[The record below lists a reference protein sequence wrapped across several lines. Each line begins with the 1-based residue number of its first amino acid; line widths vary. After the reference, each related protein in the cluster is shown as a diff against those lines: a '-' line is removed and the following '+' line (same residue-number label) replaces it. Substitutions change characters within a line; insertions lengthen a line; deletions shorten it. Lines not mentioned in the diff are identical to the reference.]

1 MVSWDLYFFNL
12 FSVLISHRQ
21 YLAWGLVK
29 FSTYLLS
36 QSATVNI
43 WLGDLWKFQL
53 ICWVNQSATV
63 NIWLGD
69 LWNFQLICWVNQP
82 PSIFGLGT
90 CENFNLFAESIS
102 HHQYLA
108 WGLVKISI
116 YLLSQSAT
124 VNIWLGDL
132 WNFQLISIL
141 DSHLQYLAA
150 GADEDANLSKVTLP
164 VAQVAASK
172 WISTCS
178 FFSQRPYHAECTSSR
193 PITEVKQHWALLV
206 LGWETAWEHRVLLAF
221 YFCWQ
226 SVLDAFLGQ
235 FDSIATC
242 NEWRRT
248 L

>member
-1 MVSWDLYFFNL
+1 M
-12 FSVLISHRQ
+12 LISHRQ

-29 FSTYLLS
+29 FST
-36 QSATVNI
+36 
-43 WLGDLWKFQL
+43 
-53 ICWVNQSATV
+53 
-63 NIWLGD
+63 
-69 LWNFQLICWVNQP
+69 
-82 PSIFGLGT
+82 
-90 CENFNLFAESIS
+90 
-102 HHQYLA
+102 
-108 WGLVKISI
+108 

-221 YFCWQ
+221 CVQLFPTQ
-226 SVLDAFLGQ
+226 SVGGGSNQGGSHDPGIRYNPHFV
-235 FDSIATC
+235 
-242 NEWRRT
+242 
-248 L
+248 

>member
-1 MVSWDLYFFNL
+1 MVWIFSKCWLATVNEWWAGTCIFFNL

-53 ICWVNQSATV
+53 ICWVN
-63 NIWLGD
+63 
-69 LWNFQLICWVNQP
+69 
-82 PSIFGLGT
+82 
-90 CENFNLFAESIS
+90 
-102 HHQYLA
+102 
-108 WGLVKISI
+108 
-116 YLLSQSAT
+116 QSAT

-206 LGWETAWEHRVLLAF
+206 LGWVTAISDF
-221 YFCWQ
+221 
-226 SVLDAFLGQ
+226 
-235 FDSIATC
+235 
-242 NEWRRT
+242 
-248 L
+248 